1 MLATGM
7 AMWAWGIQKL
17 VSHSRRLPSRPE
29 PRSRLRGWTLDIR
42 NMTVVML
49 CVGQAPEPSEEVQ
62 HVTELPQALAR
73 LQAQG
78 RLRGVPE
85 AVLAAARS
93 GRERDVGSEEPTDS
107 LSSEAAATRV
117 EGSRALDVAAS

>member
-1 MLATGM
+1 MV
-7 AMWAWGIQKL
+7 I
-17 VSHSRRLPSRPE
+17 
-29 PRSRLRGWTLDIR
+29 
-42 NMTVVML
+42 L
-49 CVGQAPEPSEEVQ
+49 CVWQAPEPSEEVQ

-73 LQAQG
+73 LQVQG

-93 GRERDVGSEEPTDS
+93 ARERNVGSEEPTDS
-107 LSSEAAATRV
+107 LSSEAAATSV